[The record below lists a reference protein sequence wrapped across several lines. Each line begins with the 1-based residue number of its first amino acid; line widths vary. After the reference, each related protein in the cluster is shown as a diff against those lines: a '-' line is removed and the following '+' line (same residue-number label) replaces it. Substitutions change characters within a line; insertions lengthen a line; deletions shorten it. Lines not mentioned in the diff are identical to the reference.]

1 MSEENV
7 EAVRGVQIP
16 VTVSNKNR
24 GRTLDERILL
34 RFPGLFRLMAST
46 WSRLPPSSR
55 LRRAMTGRVVR
66 QWAEAGN
73 RRDFEFL
80 FLGFDPEVEFEMA
93 ENPDLGFTAPD
104 VVGMHRGHKGY
115 RRMLERVTET
125 LEDLRFEPE
134 EIVDFGDRLL
144 IAGRLIGHARYTGI
158 ALDGQL
164 FQLVSLRRGL
174 AVRLQ
179 DFVDREKALEAAGL
193 VE

>member
-7 EAVRGVQIP
+7 EAVRGVRIP

-24 GRTLDERILL
+24 GRAFDERILL
-34 RFPGLFRLMAST
+34 RFPGLFRLMASA

-55 LRRAMTGRVVR
+55 LRRTITGHVVR
-66 QWAEAGN
+66 QWTEAGN

-80 FLGFDPEVEFEMA
+80 FLGLDPEIEFEMA
-93 ENPDLGFTAPD
+93 DNPDFGFTAPD
-104 VVGMHRGHKGY
+104 VVGVHRGHDGY

-134 EIVDFGDRLL
+134 EIIDFGDRLL
-144 IAGRLIGHARYTGI
+144 IAGRLIGHSRYTGI

-164 FQLVSLRRGL
+164 FQLVTLRGGL
-174 AVRLQ
+174 AVRQQ
-179 DFVDREKALEAAGL
+179 DFVDRDKALEAAGL